1 MMSEPIEFTF
11 VIVVFESTEPSYRVI
26 GEILSEEGAKATVT
40 ADFDSLEAAEGC
52 FAAHEETAVK
62 RDFRCIS
69 RNAIPK
75 DEDSWITMSRW
86 RSNNA

>member
-11 VIVVFESTEPSYRVI
+11 IIAVDESIEPSYRVI
-26 GEILSEEGAKATVT
+26 GEILNEDGAMATVT
-40 ADFDSLEAAEGC
+40 AEFDSLEAAEGC
-52 FAAHEETAVK
+52 YSAHEETAVK

-86 RSNNA
+86 RSNK